1 MAPKPANNSNKKTHS
16 RLFFTFYWQIY
27 DIICFYTHCHYNT
40 ASWSLDLLCSGG
52 DSYWEIMRLGL
63 YFWYISASF
72 MAKKVAGILCP
83 LTAFTNGFSTIEVA
97 WGEDKGRS
105 YVSAI
110 LYQCE
115 KIPDPP
121 ASSPFNTISSV

>member
-1 MAPKPANNSNKKTHS
+1 MYVTFRAANNSNKKS

-27 DIICFYTHCHYNT
+27 DIICFYTRYRYNT
-40 ASWSLDLLCSGG
+40 TLRSLDLLYSGC
-52 DSYWEIMRLGL
+52 DSYWENMRLGL

-83 LTAFTNGFSTIEVA
+83 LTAFTNGSSTIEVA

-110 LYQCE
+110 LYPCE
-115 KIPDPP
+115 KIPDPFYFQ
-121 ASSPFNTISSV
+121 SL